1 MQKRMGWIITTLLL
15 VGFLLACSQA
25 GDEQA
30 STEEAVAP
38 TDIFAGEFTLEERI
52 AKYPTVVRASLNYVA
67 LEVVEGT
74 GLWDD
79 QYALAVKFNLTVQEY
94 LNGSGGDTITAIWGA
109 HKTYDSRAAAMAAST
124 ALIAQR
130 DTSFDDREAIIF
142 LKNDTYD
149 MFSTT
154 KGTDVYYLEASDNFD
169 VDDGYSLRS
178 RDTKLWLPSATDGS
192 TSEATEGDSGGSSSG
207 DSKEFLLALPE
218 DPGSPQTSLSTGNA
232 TSTPPILPQRAA
244 ASNTPTITVGALKT
258 KIATINAEI
267 ALGNNAAGYRKCIGV
282 KYEYQRRVDWAKT
295 QGLDWEY
302 RAITKER
309 VEGTT
314 IPSGAPAGTAHYV
327 EEMVGNYPD
336 DKTRTWLEGRDS
348 ALFEVIYGPNRPWD
362 YDNDGTLTAV
372 VDAIWYDQTLQTV
385 RPLPA
390 GEYNFDLKDLSFV
403 SKVCNYVITTPWTV
417 TVIGG
422 DVRTKHEAL
431 FDPVTDGTAVA
442 ADSSN
447 GQLEPATFTDANN
460 ASATIQRI
468 EWAAAST
475 GSGQT
480 GTVKVKVSPHTG
492 LAGHKLEFFELDGSV
507 SLSLRVDEATVDAT
521 NRTLSW
527 SVSEQPW
534 HDGDELMLR
543 IAEFVTDVDLLN
555 VPATITQ
562 GQRVSVTVRATDL
575 PSSNSYAVR
584 LTRSNVSF
592 GFDNDCLD
600 GNATV
605 TVPSGSAS
613 HSATIALLGCNVIS
627 GTLTATLMQ
636 GASAVATATAEVEVE
651 ASSNVTVTLSPREEQ
666 HGTYTDM
673 AVEWTDPSGCAGR
686 YFVGIFNGT
695 ETVVSSLGY
704 HPAPAT
710 TSLTKS
716 LGRLWDDIANLNWF
730 VKVRCHASA
739 PSRMTIVGQAS
750 LQSGLPSTP

>member
-1 MQKRMGWIITTLLL
+1 MLLRTLLAAIL
-15 VGFLLACSQA
+15 SGVFLLACGQIA
-25 GDEQA
+25 DLLEDE
-30 STEEAVAP
+30 VVG
-38 TDIFAGEFTLEERI
+38 GENPYHFRPESSLEMRI
-52 AKYPTVVRASLNYVA
+52 AEYPVIVRATVGKVA
-67 LEVVEGT
+67 NQVIEINSGEYGIALKFSMNVHEYLSGT
-74 GLWDD
+74 GG
-79 QYALAVKFNLTVQEY
+79 N
-94 LNGSGGDTITAIWGA
+94 TITAVWIHTNWYEGFGSRA
-109 HKTYDSRAAAMAAST
+109 DAQAALPGLVARRDTTYDNREGIFF
-124 ALIAQR
+124 LL
-130 DTSFDDREAIIF
+130 DT
-142 LKNDTYD
+142 LDTLD
-149 MFSTT
+149 SSLQ
-154 KGTDVYYLEASDNFD
+154 GTDVFYFGYHLTFFPDM
-169 VDDGYSLRS
+169 DGYSIHNQNE
-178 RDTKLWLPSATDGS
+178 KLWLPSTTTGGGS
-192 TSEATEGDSGGSSSG
+192 TTGRRTPREYFLAPPSDSTRPVRGINETTTAAYFDDRNTRSGARSPRSAPTVTLASLKAKIKEINDELAVGGS
-207 DSKEFLLALPE
+207 
-218 DPGSPQTSLSTGNA
+218 T
-232 TSTPPILPQRAA
+232 AA
-244 ASNTPTITVGALKT
+244 
-258 KIATINAEI
+258 
-267 ALGNNAAGYRKCIGV
+267 YRKCVRDKYGYYRGV
-282 KYEYQRRVDWAKT
+282 EDAASKGFDHN
-295 QGLDWEY
+295 Y
-302 RAITKER
+302 RSKEPR
-309 VEGTT
+309 EESESFEP
-314 IPSGAPAGTAHYV
+314 IASGAPAGTAV
-327 EEMVGNYPD
+327 FKQNMFGQYPSL
-336 DKTRTWLEGRDS
+336 KTDTWLESTDA
-348 ALFEVIYGPNRPWD
+348 ALFETHDGPTTATDKNHDGVIED
-362 YDNDGTLTAV
+362 DVDG
-372 VDAIWYDQTLQTV
+372 IRYWQTIQTV

-390 GEYNFDLKDLSFV
+390 GEYAFDIKDDFYSVKICDFT
-403 SKVCNYVITTPWTV
+403 ITTPWTV
-417 TVIGG
+417 TV
-422 DVRTKHEAL
+422 VAPEHTVHEAL

-475 GSGQT
+475 GSGQA